1 MEVWVN
7 GSIDKAMLILKRKL
21 NREGVFGKLAERARH
36 IKPGDKMRAKRHR
49 AALLRRQRE
58 RREGRARAG
67 SQ

>member
-7 GSIDKAMLILKRKL
+7 GSINKALLILKRKL
-21 NREGVFGKLAERARH
+21 NREGVFGKLKERALH
-36 IKPGDKMRAKRHR
+36 VKPGDRRRAKRHR

-58 RREGRARAG
+58 RRDDRARSV